1 MKNINLKLVAL
12 ITDFKYEEDK
22 KVYDS
27 DYLAR
32 TIKCNGG
39 GVLSNTQRKRLW
51 KKKITITECLT

>member
-39 GVLSNTQRKRLW
+39 GYYLIHKGRDYGRKR
-51 KKKITITECLT
+51 